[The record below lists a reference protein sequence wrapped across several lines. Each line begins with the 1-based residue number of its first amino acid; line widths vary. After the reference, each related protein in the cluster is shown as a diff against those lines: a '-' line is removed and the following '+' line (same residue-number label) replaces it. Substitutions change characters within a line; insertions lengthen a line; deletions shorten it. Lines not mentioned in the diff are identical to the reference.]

1 MTCVLRFG
9 YRTFPL
15 TYRLVHRKL
24 WGTKVD
30 NAGSAS
36 DTGTADSNARIQQQP
51 NTSPSERKG
60 TPPCGYG
67 PALPGSPPAVSIDN
81 HSEKECGG
89 HVPHMICMLEPPQ
102 QRGAR
107 GNEEKRNERKK
118 KFLRG
123 RKTKPR
129 T

>member
-1 MTCVLRFG
+1 MRHHREQETKVSDDLCTPIWLP
-9 YRTFPL
+9 YSFPL

-36 DTGTADSNARIQQQP
+36 DTGTADSNARIQQQQP
-51 NTSPSERKG
+51 STSPSERKG

-89 HVPHMICMLEPPQ
+89 HVPHMICMLEPPPT
-102 QRGAR
+102 
-107 GNEEKRNERKK
+107 KRRERE
-118 KFLRG
+118 
-123 RKTKPR
+123 
-129 T
+129 